1 MDQGAKETKVKDQ
14 GRLMVKDPRRAM
26 VKADGQVPRGRR
38 LWSRT
43 QGGLWSR
50 LMVKR
55 GYGPRE
61 PRRD

>member
-14 GRLMVKDPRRAM
+14 GRLRT
-26 VKADGQVPRGRR
+26 
-38 LWSRT
+38 RT

-50 LMVKR
+50 LMVKYQGGGGYGQGPKEAMVKR